1 MGKKVGAG
9 GEGML
14 EHEGDKQRGSEKG
27 RGYYGPCL
35 KITSACMFL

>member
-14 EHEGDKQRGSEKG
+14 EHEGDKQRGLRKEG
-27 RGYYGPCL
+27 GTMVLVL
-35 KITSACMFL
+35 K